1 MKKKEQKI
9 QIVLL
14 FTGFILIVATYFY
27 YPSIKEAKL
36 KKNQPVIIEKEENFS
51 EERRTTFENVEYQG
65 YYDFDKPFTV
75 ESETAFIM
83 SKENPD
89 ILYMLNMEA
98 NLHLS
103 DGRIVRIVSNKGR
116 YNKLTND
123 CFFEEDVKATDG
135 ETLIYADNLDLLA
148 TKNYVQIYNNV
159 SLNHA
164 SGHLRADKV
173 DYNFDTKNFKVS
185 MLDEKRIKMKVIK

>member
-1 MKKKEQKI
+1 MKKNQQKI
-9 QIVLL
+9 QVALV
-14 FTGFILIVATYFY
+14 FTGLILIISTYFY
-27 YPSIKEAKL
+27 YPSIKKSEIQKDLSL
-36 KKNQPVIIEKEENFS
+36 KIEKEENFS
-51 EERRTTFENVEYQG
+51 DERSTTFKNVEYQG

-159 SLNHA
+159 TLNHA
-164 SGHLRADKV
+164 SGQLRADKV
-173 DYNFDTKNFKVS
+173 YYNFDTKNFKVS

>member
-1 MKKKEQKI
+1 MKKNQQKI
-9 QIVLL
+9 QVALV
-14 FTGFILIVATYFY
+14 FTGLILIILTYFY
-27 YPSIKEAKL
+27 YPSIKKSEIQKDQSL
-36 KKNQPVIIEKEENFS
+36 KIEKEENFS
-51 EERRTTFENVEYQG
+51 DERSTTFKNVEYQG